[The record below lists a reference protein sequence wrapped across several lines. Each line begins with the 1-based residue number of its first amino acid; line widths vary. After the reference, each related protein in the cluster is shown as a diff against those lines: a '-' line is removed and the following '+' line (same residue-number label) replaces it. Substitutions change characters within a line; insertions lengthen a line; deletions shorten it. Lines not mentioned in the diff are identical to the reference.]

1 MGPPYVF
8 VAVSAFLFPFYL
20 KPLLMTSQFLTFVKP
35 GSFPGYSLVLLV
47 VCVNGVCV
55 CVCFQVSR
63 NDLSLLPFFR
73 LLLWSNT
80 FRSLDSFHGPQ
91 SATLASTGKSR
102 FLCPTSSGLR
112 SETALSWATS
122 CSCWPC
128 FSIALPCRCV
138 HLLLPG
144 AVTFGSTPHES
155 SLASHDHERWTG

>member
-8 VAVSAFLFPFYL
+8 VAVSAFLFPFNL
-20 KPLLMTSQFLTFVKP
+20 KPLLMTSQFLTFVKLSWVFT
-35 GSFPGYSLVLLV
+35 GFMV

-80 FRSLDSFHGPQ
+80 FRSLDSFRGPQ

-112 SETALSWATS
+112 SETALCWVTS

-128 FSIALPCRCV
+128 FSIALPCWCV
-138 HLLLPG
+138 YLLLPG
-144 AVTFGSTPHES
+144 ALTFGSTPHES
-155 SLASHDHERWTG
+155 SLASHDRERWTG